1 MNGGWANV
9 SLHKLSWGW
18 PGVGLYSS
26 LNIFLCHTSKGM
38 LRVRYV
44 LSADYQV
51 AEYLCSNESS
61 FSHLCDSL
69 NNRIEPNCI
78 EFAYSNL
85 IFPKKLEL

>member
-1 MNGGWANV
+1 MNGGGGQMSV
-9 SLHKLSWGW
+9 YISW
-18 PGVGLYSS
+18 PGVDLYSS

-51 AEYLCSNESS
+51 AEYSCSNESS

-78 EFAYSNL
+78 ELCLPIQISFSL
-85 IFPKKLEL
+85 KK